1 MHIRKRS
8 FFEIT
13 FPLAVVF
20 FICIGTSFLDAMG
33 DSRLRWI
40 FLAIVFLYLFLN
52 KKLLSCINYP
62 WKILLFVYLI
72 WCISTTLWSE
82 VPILSLVKSTFFAVD
97 IVVMLSAGSLWV
109 IKYDYDRSFHWLFL
123 VLVVVWLSGFLGGA
137 SEGSLDSFGSFN
149 LYQGLTDNANAFGF
163 TVAIISPLIFLKLY
177 QHKANRWPFLAWFV
191 ILLVNIHFLFL
202 SFSRSSIAI
211 FLCIASFFVLSLPLS
226 KKILM
231 AFSLFFGISLMLLM
245 LPASYLKTE
254 VTAHI
259 VKFNGDIIDPN
270 APLVFQSRS
279 LVWKKSIE
287 QAKKGGIVG
296 GGFAVTIGDK
306 NFSINNLSG
315 VGYGREKGNSQFE
328 IMEETGI
335 IGLILYGLILIS
347 FFVHVIPYYRRI
359 TGHDKVAMGL
369 ALGAIVGL
377 LVESI
382 VEGWWDS
389 AAGPEVICFWT
400 LVGSVYGMIYLQKK
414 RTLT

>member
-1 MHIRKRS
+1 
-8 FFEIT
+8 
-13 FPLAVVF
+13 
-20 FICIGTSFLDAMG
+20 
-33 DSRLRWI
+33 
-40 FLAIVFLYLFLN
+40 
-52 KKLLSCINYP
+52 
-62 WKILLFVYLI
+62 
-72 WCISTTLWSE
+72 
-82 VPILSLVKSTFFAVD
+82 
-97 IVVMLSAGSLWV
+97 
-109 IKYDYDRSFHWLFL
+109 
-123 VLVVVWLSGFLGGA
+123 
-137 SEGSLDSFGSFN
+137 
-149 LYQGLTDNANAFGF
+149 
-163 TVAIISPLIFLKLY
+163 
-177 QHKANRWPFLAWFV
+177 
-191 ILLVNIHFLFL
+191 
-202 SFSRSSIAI
+202 
-211 FLCIASFFVLSLPLS
+211 
-226 KKILM
+226 M